1 MTKLLLY
8 GFKEKTYRTTH
19 FVAFNIHL
27 VQGNQNHIGDLK
39 KKKNS

>member
-19 FVAFNIHL
+19 FVAFNIY
-27 VQGNQNHIGDLK
+27 QGNQNHIDDLK
-39 KKKNS
+39 KKNS